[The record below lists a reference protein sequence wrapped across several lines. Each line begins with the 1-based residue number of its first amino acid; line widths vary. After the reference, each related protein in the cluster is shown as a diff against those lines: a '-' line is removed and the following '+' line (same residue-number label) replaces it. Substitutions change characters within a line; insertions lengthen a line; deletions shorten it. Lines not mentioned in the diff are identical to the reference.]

1 MSRVI
6 IIGAGAAGLMVAY
19 RLSKAGHK
27 VIVLEAQDRIGGR
40 IHTLHDPDFSV
51 PVELGA
57 EFIHGDLPVTNELM
71 KEACMERAENGGSFW
86 NADDGKLKQG
96 YGVMRDWAVL
106 EKALNEVNE
115 DMTIAAFLDAYLSG
129 HEELRMFIKGFVEG
143 YDAAD
148 TNRAS
153 VLAFRDEWLSE
164 EGEENRVEGGYSRLI
179 DYMAAECKKSGGEI
193 YTSTIVKEIK
203 WNKGNVEVLTDKGVS
218 YNADMVVVTVPAG
231 VLQES
236 NGQRVIRFTPAIEK
250 KLGSF
255 ETIGYGN
262 AMKVFLQ
269 FKKAFWQD
277 EEYVTK
283 FGKGIKE
290 LGFIVSDAAIPVWWT
305 QAPVNAAMLTGWIGG
320 PNTDKFLT
328 MSDEEVLNMA
338 IDSIAHIFGANKEA
352 IQKELKK
359 GKVANWINNPFEKGG
374 YTYATVEGLKLKG
387 KLDEP
392 VEDTIYFAGEAFFTG
407 AEMGTVEAALASGKK
422 TAELIIG

>member
-1 MSRVI
+1 MSTVI
-6 IIGAGAAGLMVAY
+6 VIGAGAAGLMVAY
-19 RLSKAGHK
+19 SLSKAGHK
-27 VIVLEAQDRIGGR
+27 IIVLEAQDRLGGR

-71 KEACMERAENGGSFW
+71 KEAGIKRTENGGSFW
-86 NADDGKLKQG
+86 NADNGKLKQG
-96 YGVMRDWAVL
+96 YGSMRDWAVL
-106 EKALNEVNE
+106 EKALNEVKE
-115 DMTIAAFLDAYLSG
+115 DMTIAAFLDTYLSG
-129 HEELRMFIKGFVEG
+129 HEELRMFVKGFVEG

-179 DYMAAECKKSGGEI
+179 DHMASECKKNACEI
-193 YTSTIVKEIK
+193 NTSAVVKEIK
-203 WNKGNVEVLTDKGVS
+203 WSKGNVEVLTDRGVS
-218 YNADMVVVTVPAG
+218 YNADKVVVTIPAG
-231 VLQES
+231 VLQEKS
-236 NGQRVIRFTPAIEK
+236 GDGAIRFTPAVEK
-250 KLGSF
+250 KSDAF
-255 ETIGYGN
+255 QTIGYGN

-277 EEYVTK
+277 TEYVTK

-338 IDSIAHIFGANKEA
+338 IDSIAHIFGANKEV
-352 IQKELKK
+352 IQMELKK
-359 GKVANWINNPFEKGG
+359 GKVANWINNPFERGG
-374 YTYATVEGLKLKG
+374 YTYATVEGLKLRG

-392 VEDTIYFAGEAFFTG
+392 IEDTIYFAGEAFFTG
-407 AEMGTVEAALASGKK
+407 AEMGTVEAALVSGKK
-422 TAELIIG
+422 TAELIAM